1 MKTSEFKR
9 LLTKYP
15 EYDIQFI
22 LPDGGLVPLHAH
34 ITEVGRVDKTFLDCG
49 ATVRKVSYLSLQS
62 WVADDMDHRLPAGK
76 LVEIIDRA
84 APILGA
90 DDLDVELEYE
100 GALIS
105 QFPIVA
111 IAGDHNQHI
120 IQLGVKHT
128 DCLAKEICLPP
139 SKEEESSSCCS
150 GTGCC

>member
-128 DCLAKEICLPP
+128 DCLAKEILSLIHISEPTRP
-139 SKEEESSSCCS
+139 Y
-150 GTGCC
+150 